1 MSLCINPNC
10 PKPSN
15 PNNNLYCQSC
25 GSELLLK
32 GRYRV
37 TCLLSS
43 KGGFG
48 NTYEAVENSEAKV
61 LKVLTNDHPHAIR
74 LFQQEAEVLNR
85 LNHPGI
91 PKGEGWFAYFPRN
104 SQTPLH
110 CLVMEKIEGVDLEE
124 YLKLKNF
131 KPIDQKLAIEWLFQL
146 ANILK
151 EVHHQNFF
159 HRDIKP
165 SNIILKPNG
174 QLVIIDFGA
183 ARQVTSTILAGNQNT
198 QIYTS
203 GYAPPEQEKGYA
215 VQQSDFFALGR
226 TFVFLLTGKEP
237 RNKDIYDYYNNE
249 LNWRKHTVKI
259 APQLAD
265 FLDELMA
272 EKATQRPANAE
283 VISKRLKEIV
293 QELSSPKKP
302 SLKTKISQPE
312 TSLNTQTVGQAKTP
326 SQASTGSLGN
336 IQYAGFWLR
345 LRAFFID
352 RAIIVT
358 MAVILGGALGWYL
371 NDKGIVTVNADFT
384 IEWLLIYSSLWT
396 VLGTTIIGLIFAI
409 IKLVALANNPSQ
421 FLQDEREIFILAALI
436 LGIAF
441 QWFYYVILE
450 SSWFKTTPG
459 KMMVGIV
466 VTDADGKKISLIRA
480 NQRYWGKYISM
491 LPLYIGFVMS
501 GFTKK
506 KQALHD
512 KMSKT
517 LVVKNKRKI

>member
-15 PNNNLYCQSC
+15 PDKNLYCQSC

-48 NTYEAVENSEAKV
+48 NTYEAVENSETKV

-124 YLKLKNF
+124 YLKLQNF

-174 QLVIIDFGA
+174 QLVLIDFGA

-249 LNWRKHTVKI
+249 LNWRKHTLKI

-283 VISKRLKEIV
+283 VILNRLKEIV
-293 QELSSPKKP
+293 QELVSPKKP
-302 SLKTKISQPE
+302 SLKTKVSQPE
-312 TSLNTQTVGQAKTP
+312 TSLNTQTIG
-326 SQASTGSLGN
+326 QASTGCLN
-336 IQYAGFWLR
+336 KIQYAGFWLR

-352 RAIIVT
+352 RAIIIT
-358 MAVILGGALGWYL
+358 MAVILGSALGWYL
-371 NDKGIVTVNADFT
+371 NEKGIVTVDADFT
-384 IEWLLIYSSLWT
+384 IQWLLIYSSLWT
-396 VLGTTIIGLIFAI
+396 VLGTTIIGLSFAI
-409 IKLVALANNPSQ
+409 IKLVALASNPSQ
-421 FLQDEREIFILAALI
+421 FLQDEREILILAALI

-450 SSWFKTTPG
+450 SSWFKSTPG

-466 VTDADGKKISLIRA
+466 VTDAEGKKISLIRA
-480 NQRYWGKYISM
+480 NQRYWGKYLSM
-491 LPLYIGFVMS
+491 LPLYIGFIMS
-501 GFTKK
+501 GVTKK

-517 LVVKNKRKI
+517 LVVKRK

>member
-1 MSLCINPNC
+1 MSLCIKPYC
-10 PKPSN
+10 QKPSN
-15 PNNNLYCQSC
+15 PDNNLYCQSC

-48 NTYEAVENSEAKV
+48 NTYEAVENDETKV

-104 SQTPLH
+104 SKTSLH

-124 YLKLKNF
+124 YLKQKNF
-131 KPIDQKLAIEWLFQL
+131 KPINQKLAIEWLFQL

-151 EVHHQNFF
+151 EVHNQNFF

-174 QLVIIDFGA
+174 QLVLIDFGA

-215 VQQSDFFALGR
+215 VRQSDFFALGR
-226 TFVFLLTGKEP
+226 TFIFLLTGKEP

-249 LNWRKHTVKI
+249 LNWRKHTSNI

-283 VISKRLKEIV
+283 VILNRLKEIV
-293 QELSSPKKP
+293 QELTSPKKAF
-302 SLKTKISQPE
+302 LITKTSQPE
-312 TSLNTQTVGQAKTP
+312 TGLNTQTVGQAKT
-326 SQASTGSLGN
+326 ASHSSTNYQNN
-336 IQYAGFWLR
+336 IHYAGFWLR

-352 RAIIVT
+352 RAFIVT
-358 MAVILGGALGWYL
+358 MAVILGSALGWYL
-371 NDKGIVTVNADFT
+371 NQKGIISLNADFT
-384 IEWLLIYSSLWT
+384 IQWLLIYSSLWT

-421 FLQDEREIFILAALI
+421 FLQDEREILILAALM

-450 SSWFKTTPG
+450 SSWLKTTPG

-466 VTDADGKKISLIRA
+466 VTDADGKKISLIKA

-491 LPLYIGFVMS
+491 LPLYIGFIMS

>member
-10 PKPSN
+10 QKPSN

-25 GSELLLK
+25 GSELLLN

-48 NTYEAVENSEAKV
+48 NTYEALNNSEAKV

-74 LFQQEAEVLNR
+74 LFQQEAEVLNH

-91 PKGEGWFAYFPRN
+91 PKGEGWFAYLPRN

-124 YLKLKNF
+124 YLKLQNF

-151 EVHHQNFF
+151 EVHNQNFF

-165 SNIILKPNG
+165 SNIVLKPNG
-174 QLVIIDFGA
+174 QLVLIDFGA

-215 VQQSDFFALGR
+215 VRQSDFFALGR

-237 RNKDIYDYYNNE
+237 RNKDIYDFYNNE
-249 LNWRKHTVKI
+249 LNWRKHTSKI

-283 VISKRLKEIV
+283 VISNRLKDIV
-293 QELSSPKKP
+293 QELVSPQKP
-302 SLKTKISQPE
+302 ALKTKISQPE
-312 TSLNTQTVGQAKTP
+312 TNLNTQTIGK
-326 SQASTGSLGN
+326 ASTSSLDK

-358 MAVILGGALGWYL
+358 MAIILGSVLGWYL
-371 NDKGIVTVNADFT
+371 NQQGIITLNANFT

-409 IKLVALANNPSQ
+409 IKLVACANNPSQ
-421 FLQDEREIFILAALI
+421 FLQDEREILILAALT
-436 LGIAF
+436 LGIVF

-450 SSWFKTTPG
+450 SSWFKSTPG

-466 VTDADGKKISLIRA
+466 VTDADGKKISSIRA
-480 NQRYWGKYISM
+480 NQRYWGKYLSM

-501 GFTKK
+501 GFTRK
-506 KQALHD
+506 KQTLHD
-512 KMSKT
+512 KISKT
-517 LVVKNKRKI
+517 LVIKNKRKT